1 MTPRLAV
8 ALVAAVLTVATSA
21 TPAVA
26 DPPPLATCDHPPAV
40 VAHRGGNELYVEN
53 TLLAFDTSYT
63 EAGAQVWETDVRF
76 DRNNIPVILHDATV
90 DRTSPATGEIAKLAA
105 TGSGGRIATDDGQV
119 IPTEWELLDLARQRG
134 ARVLLELKV
143 TPANSVQWGNFFNR
157 VDVTVGAAGVA
168 VTSFDAAL
176 LAEVHRRRP
185 DLSLGFLDG
194 RGYRSAA
201 DIEATGADLYM
212 KEAPSVHPGPVRRVA
227 RGRAGADGVDG
238 GRPGAVAVADRLP
251 GRRDDHRQAAGLR
264 HLAEVALPAAR
275 QRRRTAV
282 TDTDLEAFAGDP
294 VDDSWAETAE
304 RPGLV
309 EEPEPEDAD

>member
-212 KEAPSVHPGPVRRVA
+212 KEAPSYTR
-227 RGRAGADGVDG
+227 
-238 GRPGAVAVADRLP
+238 DRFAEW
-251 GRRDDHRQAAGLR
+251 HAAGLE
-264 HLAEVALPAAR
+264 LMAWTV
-275 QRRRTAV
+275 
-282 TDTDLEAFAGDP
+282 DDP
-294 VDDSWAETAE
+294 VLWRWLTGYPVDGMITDKPVAYRTWLRINCPAS
-304 RPGLV
+304 
-309 EEPEPEDAD
+309 